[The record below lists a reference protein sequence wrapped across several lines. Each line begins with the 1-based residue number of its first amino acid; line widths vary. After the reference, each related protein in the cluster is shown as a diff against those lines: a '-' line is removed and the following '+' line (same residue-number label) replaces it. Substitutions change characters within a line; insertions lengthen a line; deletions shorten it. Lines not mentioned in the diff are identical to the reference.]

1 MRNKFIRILG
11 QFDLAIG
18 TCQAGALCAHVES
31 RQHLT
36 QWSKQIKSASCCK
49 AFEGETTAGWG
60 KFR

>member
-1 MRNKFIRILG
+1 MRNKFIRILS

-18 TCQAGALCAHVES
+18 ACQAGTFCAHVES

-36 QWSKQIKSASCCK
+36 QRSKQIKSASCCK

>member
-1 MRNKFIRILG
+1 MRNEFIRILG

-18 TCQAGALCAHVES
+18 ACQAGALCAHVES
-31 RQHLT
+31 RQHLA
-36 QWSKQIKSASCCK
+36 QRSKQIKSASCCK